1 MITGSMSTGNLGDFK
16 RQQDFTYTSP
26 AAHIGYGGRGKA
38 NEFPTDWVPSPDN
51 YDVRK
56 GGANNDAPKFK
67 YPFIL

>member
-1 MITGSMSTGNLGDFK
+1 MISGSMSTGNLDLK
-16 RQQDFTYTSP
+16 KQDFIYTSS
-26 AAHIGYGGRGKA
+26 AAYIGFGSRGKA

-67 YPFIL
+67 YPSYSL